1 MRRFASRLLIAAALA
16 VSGPLLP
23 WGPMTGSVLAATP
36 TAQPEAPSPRPEA
49 PSAAPS
55 EAKPE
60 PTENAEK
67 RDMPAPADPAWRI
80 IGAADAP
87 VTIIEYASMT
97 CPHCAHFHNDVLPVL
112 RSSYIDTGKVRLI
125 FRDYPLDRLA
135 LAASMVAR
143 CAPEDKSL
151 EVTSR
156 LFETQPTWAGAEQP
170 IAAIAEVVAPL
181 GLDRAAVEACV
192 QNEDV
197 AKPVLE
203 QAIYGQ
209 ENFEIR
215 STPTF
220 ILNGEVM
227 VGALSPEAFAQKID
241 AALK

>member
-97 CPHCAHFHNDVLPVL
+97 CPHCAHFHNDVLPVPV
-112 RSSYIDTGKVRLI
+112 SYTHLT
-125 FRDYPLDRLA
+125 L
-135 LAASMVAR
+135 
-143 CAPEDKSL
+143 
-151 EVTSR
+151 
-156 LFETQPTWAGAEQP
+156 PT
-170 IAAIAEVVAPL
+170 
-181 GLDRAAVEACV
+181 
-192 QNEDV
+192 
-197 AKPVLE
+197 
-203 QAIYGQ
+203 IY
-209 ENFEIR
+209 
-215 STPTF
+215 S
-220 ILNGEVM
+220 V
-227 VGALSPEAFAQKID
+227 
-241 AALK
+241 